1 MAAGRKQ
8 DWRDKYARTLGLR
21 PTDRDEE
28 TNEVVVVACGF
39 CVAFGR
45 EPLAESAVQE
55 GRRKQRKRSTNVAKW
70 TRPFR
75 SDNIRSHLVKI
86 HAHKWEEYSEL
97 LRQLNNP
104 EERVGAQ
111 QQLDSFFDQGVATV
125 QVAESRVVN
134 LPVASGGEQPVLL
147 EEITTPEI
155 VETLVDEFYVEDDDC
170 VGTGAKDSDLM
181 KRVLQEQNDTMR
193 NQQTVNANQTEKFLI
208 RVMNKEELAS
218 VQRLLGIGL
227 TFTQIVKT
235 LASSTI
241 SAITVR
247 SYARISTAASLQMLS
262 TIMRRTWIYSIALQ
276 VLRCPKDKS
285 RGGGE
290 RTSVLQ
296 LRVRLPCSRGT
307 DVADLHVMA
316 LPLPIFERSPV
327 QVVAFI
333 ELILN
338 ILDPNWRTKLL
349 GGCVNGPQTKW
360 VIDAYLRRA
369 LQDLSEGSVQDHSYA
384 HLPPPSFWL
393 FASVLVD
400 ILSEFKEAVNNFERF
415 PLPSRTESERILEL
429 CVNEFAKNSRISRN
443 SSNETILEH
452 GMCLEGDSF
461 RVGQFCWVRRSGLVP
476 YLRSLNLSMR
486 RLYDGLP
493 TGDKRIVEW
502 EVAGFVLTCLD
513 SVTEISGSSLLEACS
528 LMASTSMLGSKTVIS
543 DSPPSLPLD
552 FVSIERMDAVD
563 LIECYSDRLEQAYDL
578 VFLDNISG
586 DIERLKVMVADN
598 SSLRF
603 ELEHTQSKSFRDAW
617 DCVPDLSQLR
627 VFAAG
632 LSTALPRTVSGC
644 TCSLD
649 ADTLQAVAIALQ
661 QRTED
666 QYRVNL
672 GDFSVE
678 ARLHMEQAHTVKA
691 LHAEQQKN
699 KMSICQITPLAF
711 SVKASLD
718 KKHAIF
724 PTRMLMQVVTPKHA
738 NIHAPGGS
746 MASAH
751 WSSDDQA
758 LLDILLM
765 TEPDGPKDVDMQDVF
780 TPLPAP
786 QTLPQVQQEV
796 QPTSPIVV
804 HAKKQTAK
812 DSPKGKLSAMSAAP
826 DTARWSSVP
835 TTATRSDNG
844 AALNSLRDTVKE
856 LEEQLEKLSM
866 SKQKQTDN
874 AAPKSKPTDEIQR
887 RYALL
892 TNEQE
897 ELGNEAARLRLLL
910 NYRQHLVNRGD
921 VPFIITHVFRHG
933 LAAGHARRVSVERDA
948 EDQDAVLQ
956 RATSDVRGPDHHR
969 EDAAGNG
976 HAEATG
982 LQALSFSES
991 STLVNEMYRCIL
1003 SFSLNGKAI
1012 STGASIMGWEDKRL
1026 LDGTSLKFSLRK
1038 RFLGQNPLQLMT
1050 STWQCFSDPE
1060 CTETKFRGLM
1070 TLRILQRVNDDTIV
1084 ALRESRSEDGAK
1096 LYRCVYIL
1104 FRVRTRKGFLICVR
1118 SVSPERLTD
1127 PTLSCSSRD
1136 GKPVQ
1141 WTELQDGSS
1150 LSLPLTGTE
1159 HRSSTA
1165 AVWTTATTS
1174 RSPRLP

>member
-75 SDNIRSHLVKI
+75 SDNIR
-86 HAHKWEEYSEL
+86 
-97 LRQLNNP
+97 
-104 EERVGAQ
+104 
-111 QQLDSFFDQGVATV
+111 
-125 QVAESRVVN
+125 
-134 LPVASGGEQPVLL
+134 
-147 EEITTPEI
+147 
-155 VETLVDEFYVEDDDC
+155 
-170 VGTGAKDSDLM
+170 
-181 KRVLQEQNDTMR
+181 
-193 NQQTVNANQTEKFLI
+193 
-208 RVMNKEELAS
+208 
-218 VQRLLGIGL
+218 
-227 TFTQIVKT
+227 
-235 LASSTI
+235 
-241 SAITVR
+241 
-247 SYARISTAASLQMLS
+247 
-262 TIMRRTWIYSIALQ
+262 
-276 VLRCPKDKS
+276 
-285 RGGGE
+285 
-290 RTSVLQ
+290 
-296 LRVRLPCSRGT
+296 
-307 DVADLHVMA
+307 
-316 LPLPIFERSPV
+316 
-327 QVVAFI
+327 
-333 ELILN
+333 
-338 ILDPNWRTKLL
+338 
-349 GGCVNGPQTKW
+349 
-360 VIDAYLRRA
+360 
-369 LQDLSEGSVQDHSYA
+369 
-384 HLPPPSFWL
+384 
-393 FASVLVD
+393 
-400 ILSEFKEAVNNFERF
+400 
-415 PLPSRTESERILEL
+415 
-429 CVNEFAKNSRISRN
+429 
-443 SSNETILEH
+443 
-452 GMCLEGDSF
+452 
-461 RVGQFCWVRRSGLVP
+461 
-476 YLRSLNLSMR
+476 
-486 RLYDGLP
+486 
-493 TGDKRIVEW
+493 
-502 EVAGFVLTCLD
+502 
-513 SVTEISGSSLLEACS
+513 

-586 DIERLKVMVADN
+586 DIERLKVM
-598 SSLRF
+598 
-603 ELEHTQSKSFRDAW
+603 
-617 DCVPDLSQLR
+617 
-627 VFAAG
+627 
-632 LSTALPRTVSGC
+632 
-644 TCSLD
+644 
-649 ADTLQAVAIALQ
+649 
-661 QRTED
+661 
-666 QYRVNL
+666 
-672 GDFSVE
+672 
-678 ARLHMEQAHTVKA
+678 
-691 LHAEQQKN
+691 KN

-812 DSPKGKLSAMSAAP
+812 DSPKGKLSAIERR
-826 DTARWSSVP
+826 ARHREVVKR
-835 TTATRSDNG
+835 AYHRNK

-910 NYRQHLVNRGD
+910 NYRQQFATNMV
-921 VPFIITHVFRHG
+921 T
-933 LAAGHARRVSVERDA
+933 LA
-948 EDQDAVLQ
+948 Q
-956 RATSDVRGPDHHR
+956 RAVSISWDDSDHSDTDSDTATTSSTASLIGAMSPSSSPMCFDTDSPLAMHDVSPLNATQKTKTPFYNEPRPTFVGPTI
-969 EDAAGNG
+969 
-976 HAEATG
+976 TG
-982 LQALSFSES
+982 KTPLAMAMRKQLGYKPLSFSES

-1141 WTELQDGSS
+1141 WTELQGWFVFEPTADGDGAQVEYGGCMDYGDHESVATLAMNTLSIVFKWESMMVGPIFTLPTSS
-1150 LSLPLTGTE
+1150 
-1159 HRSSTA
+1159 
-1165 AVWTTATTS
+1165 W
-1174 RSPRLP
+1174 

>member
-125 QVAESRVVN
+125 QVAEIPSSEPASRRKRRRDGEAEVAEVAPAAAAESHMAAVVAQTAGSLAN
-134 LPVASGGEQPVLL
+134 GDYNEAASHVEQVASGGEQPVLL

-349 GGCVNGPQTKW
+349 GGCVNGAANEMAQ

-369 LQDLSEGSVQDHSYA
+369 LQDLSEG
-384 HLPPPSFWL
+384 
-393 FASVLVD
+393 
-400 ILSEFKEAVNNFERF
+400 
-415 PLPSRTESERILEL
+415 
-429 CVNEFAKNSRISRN
+429 
-443 SSNETILEH
+443 
-452 GMCLEGDSF
+452 
-461 RVGQFCWVRRSGLVP
+461 
-476 YLRSLNLSMR
+476 
-486 RLYDGLP
+486 
-493 TGDKRIVEW
+493 
-502 EVAGFVLTCLD
+502 
-513 SVTEISGSSLLEACS
+513 S

-691 LHAEQQKN
+691 LHAEQQ
-699 KMSICQITPLAF
+699 
-711 SVKASLD
+711 V
-718 KKHAIF
+718 
-724 PTRMLMQVVTPKHA
+724 
-738 NIHAPGGS
+738 
-746 MASAH
+746 
-751 WSSDDQA
+751 
-758 LLDILLM
+758 
-765 TEPDGPKDVDMQDVF
+765 
-780 TPLPAP
+780 
-786 QTLPQVQQEV
+786 
-796 QPTSPIVV
+796 
-804 HAKKQTAK
+804 
-812 DSPKGKLSAMSAAP
+812 
-826 DTARWSSVP
+826 
-835 TTATRSDNG
+835 
-844 AALNSLRDTVKE
+844 
-856 LEEQLEKLSM
+856 
-866 SKQKQTDN
+866 
-874 AAPKSKPTDEIQR
+874 
-887 RYALL
+887 
-892 TNEQE
+892 
-897 ELGNEAARLRLLL
+897 
-910 NYRQHLVNRGD
+910 
-921 VPFIITHVFRHG
+921 
-933 LAAGHARRVSVERDA
+933 
-948 EDQDAVLQ
+948 
-956 RATSDVRGPDHHR
+956 
-969 EDAAGNG
+969 
-976 HAEATG
+976 
-982 LQALSFSES
+982 
-991 STLVNEMYRCIL
+991 
-1003 SFSLNGKAI
+1003 
-1012 STGASIMGWEDKRL
+1012 
-1026 LDGTSLKFSLRK
+1026 
-1038 RFLGQNPLQLMT
+1038 
-1050 STWQCFSDPE
+1050 
-1060 CTETKFRGLM
+1060 
-1070 TLRILQRVNDDTIV
+1070 
-1084 ALRESRSEDGAK
+1084 
-1096 LYRCVYIL
+1096 
-1104 FRVRTRKGFLICVR
+1104 
-1118 SVSPERLTD
+1118 
-1127 PTLSCSSRD
+1127 
-1136 GKPVQ
+1136 
-1141 WTELQDGSS
+1141 
-1150 LSLPLTGTE
+1150 
-1159 HRSSTA
+1159 
-1165 AVWTTATTS
+1165 
-1174 RSPRLP
+1174 

>member
-125 QVAESRVVN
+125 QVAEIPSSEPASRRKRRRDGEAEVAEVAPAAAAESHMAAVVAQTAGSLAN
-134 LPVASGGEQPVLL
+134 GDYNEAASHVEQVASGGEQPVLL

-296 LRVRLPCSRGT
+296 LR
-307 DVADLHVMA
+307 
-316 LPLPIFERSPV
+316 
-327 QVVAFI
+327 
-333 ELILN
+333 
-338 ILDPNWRTKLL
+338 
-349 GGCVNGPQTKW
+349 
-360 VIDAYLRRA
+360 
-369 LQDLSEGSVQDHSYA
+369 
-384 HLPPPSFWL
+384 
-393 FASVLVD
+393 
-400 ILSEFKEAVNNFERF
+400 
-415 PLPSRTESERILEL
+415 
-429 CVNEFAKNSRISRN
+429 
-443 SSNETILEH
+443 
-452 GMCLEGDSF
+452 
-461 RVGQFCWVRRSGLVP
+461 
-476 YLRSLNLSMR
+476 
-486 RLYDGLP
+486 
-493 TGDKRIVEW
+493 
-502 EVAGFVLTCLD
+502 
-513 SVTEISGSSLLEACS
+513 
-528 LMASTSMLGSKTVIS
+528 TVIS

-691 LHAEQQKN
+691 LHAEQQ
-699 KMSICQITPLAF
+699 
-711 SVKASLD
+711 V
-718 KKHAIF
+718 
-724 PTRMLMQVVTPKHA
+724 
-738 NIHAPGGS
+738 
-746 MASAH
+746 
-751 WSSDDQA
+751 
-758 LLDILLM
+758 
-765 TEPDGPKDVDMQDVF
+765 
-780 TPLPAP
+780 
-786 QTLPQVQQEV
+786 
-796 QPTSPIVV
+796 
-804 HAKKQTAK
+804 
-812 DSPKGKLSAMSAAP
+812 
-826 DTARWSSVP
+826 
-835 TTATRSDNG
+835 
-844 AALNSLRDTVKE
+844 
-856 LEEQLEKLSM
+856 
-866 SKQKQTDN
+866 
-874 AAPKSKPTDEIQR
+874 
-887 RYALL
+887 
-892 TNEQE
+892 
-897 ELGNEAARLRLLL
+897 
-910 NYRQHLVNRGD
+910 
-921 VPFIITHVFRHG
+921 
-933 LAAGHARRVSVERDA
+933 
-948 EDQDAVLQ
+948 
-956 RATSDVRGPDHHR
+956 
-969 EDAAGNG
+969 
-976 HAEATG
+976 
-982 LQALSFSES
+982 
-991 STLVNEMYRCIL
+991 
-1003 SFSLNGKAI
+1003 
-1012 STGASIMGWEDKRL
+1012 
-1026 LDGTSLKFSLRK
+1026 
-1038 RFLGQNPLQLMT
+1038 
-1050 STWQCFSDPE
+1050 
-1060 CTETKFRGLM
+1060 
-1070 TLRILQRVNDDTIV
+1070 
-1084 ALRESRSEDGAK
+1084 
-1096 LYRCVYIL
+1096 
-1104 FRVRTRKGFLICVR
+1104 
-1118 SVSPERLTD
+1118 
-1127 PTLSCSSRD
+1127 
-1136 GKPVQ
+1136 
-1141 WTELQDGSS
+1141 
-1150 LSLPLTGTE
+1150 
-1159 HRSSTA
+1159 
-1165 AVWTTATTS
+1165 
-1174 RSPRLP
+1174 

>member
-45 EPLAESAVQE
+45 EPLAESAVRGTE
-55 GRRKQRKRSTNVAKW
+55 EAAEALDQRGQVDSTL
-70 TRPFR
+70 P
-75 SDNIRSHLVKI
+75 
-86 HAHKWEEYSEL
+86 WEEYSEL

-111 QQLDSFFDQGVATV
+111 QQLDSFFDQGEKETQDGEAE
-125 QVAESRVVN
+125 VAE
-134 LPVASGGEQPVLL
+134 VAQRAAAESHMAAAVAQTAGSLANGDYNEAASHVEQPVLL

-181 KRVLQEQNDTMR
+181 KR
-193 NQQTVNANQTEKFLI
+193 TEKFLI

-296 LRVRLPCSRGT
+296 LR
-307 DVADLHVMA
+307 
-316 LPLPIFERSPV
+316 
-327 QVVAFI
+327 
-333 ELILN
+333 
-338 ILDPNWRTKLL
+338 
-349 GGCVNGPQTKW
+349 
-360 VIDAYLRRA
+360 
-369 LQDLSEGSVQDHSYA
+369 YA
-384 HLPPPSFWL
+384 
-393 FASVLVD
+393 
-400 ILSEFKEAVNNFERF
+400 
-415 PLPSRTESERILEL
+415 
-429 CVNEFAKNSRISRN
+429 
-443 SSNETILEH
+443 
-452 GMCLEGDSF
+452 
-461 RVGQFCWVRRSGLVP
+461 GLKD
-476 YLRSLNLSMR
+476 R
-486 RLYDGLP
+486 D
-493 TGDKRIVEW
+493 
-502 EVAGFVLTCLD
+502 
-513 SVTEISGSSLLEACS
+513 
-528 LMASTSMLGSKTVIS
+528 S

-632 LSTALPRTVSGC
+632 LSTALPRTV
-644 TCSLD
+644 
-649 ADTLQAVAIALQ
+649 
-661 QRTED
+661 
-666 QYRVNL
+666 
-672 GDFSVE
+672 
-678 ARLHMEQAHTVKA
+678 
-691 LHAEQQKN
+691 
-699 KMSICQITPLAF
+699 
-711 SVKASLD
+711 
-718 KKHAIF
+718 
-724 PTRMLMQVVTPKHA
+724 VTPKHA

-786 QTLPQVQQEV
+786 QTLPQ
-796 QPTSPIVV
+796 PTSPIVV

-812 DSPKGKLSAMSAAP
+812 DSPKGKLSAIERR
-826 DTARWSSVP
+826 ARHREVVKR
-835 TTATRSDNG
+835 AYHRNK

-910 NYRQHLVNRGD
+910 NYRQQFATNMSSLHLLDDSDHSDTDSDTATTSSTASLIGAMSPSSSPMCFDTDSPLAMHD
-921 VPFIITHVFRHG
+921 VSPLNATQKTKTPFYNEPRPTFVGPTITG
-933 LAAGHARRVSVERDA
+933 KTPLAMAMRKQLGYK
-948 EDQDAVLQ
+948 
-956 RATSDVRGPDHHR
+956 P
-969 EDAAGNG
+969 
-976 HAEATG
+976 
-982 LQALSFSES
+982 LSFSES

-1012 STGASIMGWEDKRL
+1012 TVAGRDEPQVLVAQAIP
-1026 LDGTSLKFSLRK
+1026 
-1038 RFLGQNPLQLMT
+1038 GQNPLQLMT

-1141 WTELQDGSS
+1141 WTELQGWFVFEPTADGDGAQVEYGGCMDYGDHESVATLAMNTLSIVFKWESMMVGPIFTLPTSS
-1150 LSLPLTGTE
+1150 
-1159 HRSSTA
+1159 
-1165 AVWTTATTS
+1165 W
-1174 RSPRLP
+1174 

>member
-125 QVAESRVVN
+125 QVAEIPSSEPASRRKRRRDGEAEVAEVAPAAAAESHMAAVVAQTAGSLAN
-134 LPVASGGEQPVLL
+134 GDYNEAASHVEQVASGGEQPVLL

-349 GGCVNGPQTKW
+349 GGCVNGAANEMGMHSSLLQNIMQQTTNSCLYRVRRPAQ

-369 LQDLSEGSVQDHSYA
+369 LQDLSEGRYQELTAASGILERGSFPQELARLAVLLRGYEPWTRVHDRCPQFDLECPWSTMKALIWVLARRHHIQDSVQDHSYA

-691 LHAEQQKN
+691 LHAEQQ
-699 KMSICQITPLAF
+699 
-711 SVKASLD
+711 V
-718 KKHAIF
+718 
-724 PTRMLMQVVTPKHA
+724 
-738 NIHAPGGS
+738 
-746 MASAH
+746 
-751 WSSDDQA
+751 
-758 LLDILLM
+758 
-765 TEPDGPKDVDMQDVF
+765 
-780 TPLPAP
+780 
-786 QTLPQVQQEV
+786 
-796 QPTSPIVV
+796 
-804 HAKKQTAK
+804 
-812 DSPKGKLSAMSAAP
+812 
-826 DTARWSSVP
+826 
-835 TTATRSDNG
+835 
-844 AALNSLRDTVKE
+844 
-856 LEEQLEKLSM
+856 
-866 SKQKQTDN
+866 
-874 AAPKSKPTDEIQR
+874 
-887 RYALL
+887 
-892 TNEQE
+892 
-897 ELGNEAARLRLLL
+897 
-910 NYRQHLVNRGD
+910 
-921 VPFIITHVFRHG
+921 
-933 LAAGHARRVSVERDA
+933 
-948 EDQDAVLQ
+948 
-956 RATSDVRGPDHHR
+956 
-969 EDAAGNG
+969 
-976 HAEATG
+976 
-982 LQALSFSES
+982 
-991 STLVNEMYRCIL
+991 
-1003 SFSLNGKAI
+1003 
-1012 STGASIMGWEDKRL
+1012 
-1026 LDGTSLKFSLRK
+1026 
-1038 RFLGQNPLQLMT
+1038 
-1050 STWQCFSDPE
+1050 
-1060 CTETKFRGLM
+1060 
-1070 TLRILQRVNDDTIV
+1070 
-1084 ALRESRSEDGAK
+1084 
-1096 LYRCVYIL
+1096 
-1104 FRVRTRKGFLICVR
+1104 
-1118 SVSPERLTD
+1118 
-1127 PTLSCSSRD
+1127 
-1136 GKPVQ
+1136 
-1141 WTELQDGSS
+1141 
-1150 LSLPLTGTE
+1150 
-1159 HRSSTA
+1159 
-1165 AVWTTATTS
+1165 
-1174 RSPRLP
+1174 